1 MSTQNYDIKRS
12 DTTCKSTEVVESCNN
27 YNLAIPLHSLTLGA
41 GRTVKHGRTE
51 RSPFAEKDLNLL
63 ACASFALPPKPQSSL
78 DCTTNPSSPAFT
90 DRTYETVTLQ
100 ASRACFQLP
109 YCQPSSTSHEAHN
122 VLKEHMNTRFLEHSL
137 QQYQVADFLQSCQY
151 ILERLN
157 HLTGPARLSQKFLG
171 YEAADIIKLSESF
184 TLKKGNTSTTGSA

>member
-1 MSTQNYDIKRS
+1 MQAHRSRRKLQQLQPCHPAPQSYPRSWPELAGQLNTDGRS
-12 DTTCKSTEVVESCNN
+12 DLHLQRRISTCSPAQVLLYLPSRNQAWIVPQILVLLHLLIAHMKQ
-27 YNLAIPLHSLTLGA
+27 LHS
-41 GRTVKHGRTE
+41 RHPEHV
-51 RSPFAEKDLNLL
+51 FN
-63 ACASFALPPKPQSSL
+63 C
-78 DCTTNPSSPAFT
+78 
-90 DRTYETVTLQ
+90 
-100 ASRACFQLP
+100 P